1 MKKTLLI
8 LFIGF
13 SATSAFAQCAFQGSS
28 KQAERK
34 DQYSKS
40 SQTCIKNSENAMDKQ
55 ESQFQK
61 PKYAAELKPNAEV
74 KKMRKA
80 QF

>member
-1 MKKTLLI
+1 MKKALLI
-8 LFIGF
+8 LIIGF
-13 SATSAFAQCAFQGSS
+13 SATSAFAQCAFQSS
-28 KQAERK
+28 KQTERK

-40 SQTCIKNSENAMDKQ
+40 SQTCIKNSENAMSAQ
-55 ESQFQK
+55 NSQFQK

-80 QF
+80 QY

>member
-1 MKKTLLI
+1 MKRLLI
-8 LFIGF
+8 ILIIGF
-13 SATSAFAQCAFQGSS
+13 SATSAFAQCAFQDN

-40 SQTCIKNSENAMDKQ
+40 SQTCIKNSENAMSAQNSK
-55 ESQFQK
+55 FQK
-61 PKYAAELKPNAEV
+61 PKYAAELKPDADV
-74 KKMRKA
+74 KKIRKA